1 MFNFSLVLTST
12 LKLVPKMS
20 LKNGFGIIKNVNNK
34 DIQGVREGTMGNSFN
49 LRVFAEKQ

>member
-34 DIQGVREGTMGNSFN
+34 AKILTSKIFR
-49 LRVFAEKQ
+49 